1 VTKLLKLKKLNFCFF
16 AILIIANSF
25 QISSL
30 CTVSERDSRVTI
42 SDCTL
47 TMSSDIN
54 DINDIVNSAREI
66 VQDGY
71 IKNRFPQLSDVLF
84 SLIEKYENSSLN
96 ESERY
101 TLMCLTVLFQNNQNL
116 Q

>member
-30 CTVSERDSRVTI
+30 CT
-42 SDCTL
+42 L
-47 TMSSDIN
+47 TMSNNINDFN

>member
-1 VTKLLKLKKLNFCFF
+1 LNFCFF
-16 AILIIANSF
+16 AILTIINSF

-54 DINDIVNSAREI
+54 DIVDSAREI
-66 VQDGY
+66 VENEY
-71 IKNRFPQLSDVLF
+71 IKSKIPHLTNDLAK
-84 SLIEKYENSSLN
+84 LIEKYDDSSLN
-96 ESERY
+96 TTERNF
-101 TLMCLTVLFQNNQNL
+101 LINLTVLIVSKKNL
-116 Q
+116 